1 MGVVLFTPAD
11 YRDRA
16 LRSLGNLP
24 PFSPILNKLLASLA
38 QEDVSFAKLA
48 ELIEKDTV
56 MAGNVLRLVNSALYG
71 RRGTINSVRHAVSLM
86 GVVRLR
92 NSAMTLSVSW
102 MWSKVKTPT
111 GWSSA
116 KFNLHAVAVAIM
128 SDLLAQKVP
137 VNYPE
142 GAFVAGL
149 LHDIGL
155 LLIAIGLQKEYEEI
169 RQHLDKGY
177 GTIYDCEKEVI
188 GLDHAE
194 LSAVALAKWNLPEP
208 IQKAVQH
215 HHEPLPLSG
224 DEFPLSKVLQVAD
237 RVVELEGVTLFHNS
251 HEPEESSE
259 EVLSQLGLGSEAGGI
274 TEEFETEFEAIRDF
288 F

>member
-71 RRGTINSVRHAVSLM
+71 RQGTINSVRHAVSLM

-92 NSAMTLSVSW
+92 NSAMTLSVSG

-116 KFNLHAVAVAIM
+116 KFNLHAVAAAIM

-169 RQHLDKGY
+169 RQHLDQGH
-177 GTIYDCEKEVI
+177 GSIYDCEKEVI

-194 LSAVALAKWNLPEP
+194 LSAAALTKWNLPEP

-215 HHEPLPLSG
+215 HHEPPPLSG

-237 RVVELEGVTLFHNS
+237 RVVELEGVTLFHNGRES
-251 HEPEESSE
+251 EESSE
-259 EVLSQLGLGSEAGGI
+259 EVLSQLGLGSEAAGI
-274 TEEFETEFEAIRDF
+274 TEEFETEFEAIKDF